1 MIEHMTAQ
9 YFEDLEIGE
18 THDAGPRPVTDEE
31 ILAFAEKYDPQTF
44 HVDREAAEQ
53 SMFEGLAAS
62 GWHTASVAMRLLV
75 DGYFKDVAIGG
86 ALGVDDL
93 RWRKPVYGGDELR
106 ITVAVGDKE
115 VWDDERGRVEF
126 DLEAYNQDDV
136 LVHSRTELVL
146 VFRRE

>member
-1 MIEHMTAQ
+1 MPGQ
-9 YFEDLEIGE
+9 YYEDLTVGE
-18 THDAGPRPVTDEE
+18 THDAGPQTVTDEE
-31 ILAFAEKYDPQTF
+31 IIEFAEKYDPQTF
-44 HVDREAAEQ
+44 HVDREAAAN
-53 SMFEGLAAS
+53 SMFQGLAAS

-75 DGYFKDVAIGG
+75 DGYFTDVEIGG

-93 RWRKPVYGGDELR
+93 RWRKPLYAGDELS
-106 ITVAVGDKE
+106 ITVTVADKE

-146 VFRRE
+146 VFRED

>member
-1 MIEHMTAQ
+1 MTVQ
-9 YFEDLEIGE
+9 YFEDLEVGE
-18 THDAGPRPVTDEE
+18 THEAGPRTVTDEE
-31 ILAFAEKYDPQTF
+31 IIEFAEKYDPQSF
-44 HVDREAAEQ
+44 HVDREAAND
-53 SMFEGLAAS
+53 SMFGGLAAS
-62 GWHTASVAMRLLV
+62 GWHTASTAMRLLV

-93 RWRKPVYGGDELR
+93 RWRKPVYAGDELW
-106 ITVAVGDKE
+106 ISVTVAHRE

-146 VFRRE
+146 VFRKD

>member
-1 MIEHMTAQ
+1 MTVQ
-9 YFEDLEIGE
+9 YYEDLTVGE
-18 THDAGPRPVTDEE
+18 THDAGPRTVTDEE
-31 ILAFAEKYDPQTF
+31 IIEFAEKYDPQSF
-44 HVDREAAEQ
+44 HVDREAAND
-53 SMFEGLAAS
+53 SMFGGLAAS

-93 RWRKPVYGGDELR
+93 RWRKPVYAGDELG
-106 ITVAVGDKE
+106 ITVTVADKE
-115 VWDDERGRVEF
+115 EWDDERGRVEF

-146 VFRRE
+146 VFRDT

>member
-1 MIEHMTAQ
+1 MTVQ
-9 YFEDLEIGE
+9 YYEDLAVGE
-18 THDAGPRPVTDEE
+18 THDAGPRTVTDEE
-31 ILAFAEKYDPQTF
+31 IIEFAEKYDPQSF
-44 HVDREAAEQ
+44 HVDREAANA

-93 RWRKPVYGGDELR
+93 RWRKPVYAGDELS
-106 ITVAVGDKE
+106 ITVTVADKE
-115 VWDDERGRVEF
+115 RWDDERGRVEF

-146 VFRRE
+146 VFRED